1 MEKKKILNFVSISI
15 RAFLNSA
22 ILDFH
27 ALVLLLLLLL
37 TGWVPW

>member
-1 MEKKKILNFVSISI
+1 MEEKKILNFVSISI

-27 ALVLLLLLLL
+27 ALLLLLLLA
-37 TGWVPW
+37 GWVPW